1 MAKSMAKV
9 KKVER
14 GYADLRDH
22 IEALERAGLLV
33 RVKREINKDTEMHP
47 LVRWQYRG
55 GLAEREWRG
64 FLFERVVG
72 VKGRRYDIPVAVGVM
87 AGSKYICAV
96 GLDCKPEEIADKY
109 QQAFRQPIE
118 PIVVK
123 SGAVQEMIQR
133 KEDLKRAGGLDQ
145 FPVPISTPGFDGA
158 PFITAGHWITKDP
171 DTGIRNVGNYRGHL
185 KAQDRLGIFPGPGQH
200 VLAHW
205 QKCRARKIPLQA
217 AVVVGPP
224 PVVSYAAVQ
233 KVPYG
238 VDELAVAG
246 GLAGEPIRL
255 VKCQTVD
262 IEVPADAE
270 IVIEGI
276 LSTEYVEP
284 EGPFGESHGYMHPR
298 MMNPFMEITC
308 ITRKKNPILVS
319 WTSQVTPSESS
330 IIKRVGYEPLF
341 LKHLKGELG
350 IKSVVQVA
358 MHEPL
363 TNLRKVIVVQMKKPT
378 EAETWRALMG
388 AATFHPGVGKFL
400 VAVDEDIDPWD
411 TDMIM
416 WAISYRSMPDKDV
429 QILKGRERG
438 HGPPF
443 GRDDRPVETRQ
454 ADESALLINAIL
466 REKFPPVSLPKKEY
480 MENAKKIWEELKL
493 PRLAPKK
500 PWYGYELGDWDE
512 ELEEEARLAV
522 LGDYLVNGEKIK
534 GQRKKV

>member
-1 MAKSMAKV
+1 MAKTATKARSAG
-9 KKVER
+9 R
-14 GYADLRDH
+14 GYADLREH
-22 IEALERAGLLV
+22 VEALEREGLLV
-33 RVKREINKDTEMHP
+33 RVSREINKDTEMHP

-55 GLAEREWRG
+55 GLKEEDWRG
-64 FLFERVVG
+64 FLFERVTDA
-72 VKGRRYDIPVAVGVM
+72 KGRRYDIPVGVGIM

-96 GLDCKPEEIADKY
+96 GLGCKPEQMWDKW
-109 QQAFRQPIE
+109 QQAFRSPIT
-118 PIVVK
+118 PVLV
-123 SGAVQEMIQR
+123 SNGSVQEMIQR
-133 KEDLKRAGGLDQ
+133 KDELKRAGGLDQ

-158 PFITAGHWITKDP
+158 PFITAGHWVTKDP
-171 DTGIRNVGNYRGHL
+171 ETGIRNVGNYRGHL
-185 KAQDRLGIFPGPGQH
+185 KAQDRVSIFPGPGQH

-205 QKCRARKIPLQA
+205 QKCQARKIPLEA
-217 AVVVGPP
+217 AIVVGPP

-238 VDELAVAG
+238 VDELAIAG

-255 VKCQTVD
+255 VKCQTVNL
-262 IEVPADAE
+262 EVPAEAE

-276 LSTEYVEP
+276 LSTEYLEP

-298 MMNPFMEITC
+298 TLSPFMQVTC
-308 ITRKKNPILVS
+308 ITRKKKPILVS

-341 LKHLKGELG
+341 LQFLQQDLG
-350 IKSVVQVA
+350 IKSVVRVA

-363 TNLRKVIVVQMKKPT
+363 TNLRKVIVVQMRKPS

-388 AATFHPGVGKFL
+388 AASFHPGVGKFL

-411 TDMIM
+411 MDTVM
-416 WAISYRSMPDKDV
+416 WAISYRAMPHKDV
-429 QILKGRERG
+429 QILTGRERG

-466 REKFPPVSLPKKEY
+466 REPFPPVSLPKRDY
-480 MENAKKIWEELKL
+480 MEKAREIWEELGL
-493 PRLAPKK
+493 PRLSPKP
-500 PWYGYELGDWDE
+500 PWYGYSLGDWDT
-512 ELEEEARLAV
+512 ELEEEAKLAV
-522 LGDYLVNGEKIK
+522 KGEYLRNGEKLK
-534 GQRKKV
+534 TRRVKL

>member
-1 MAKSMAKV
+1 MAKTATKARSAG
-9 KKVER
+9 R
-14 GYADLRDH
+14 GYADLRGH
-22 IEALERAGLLV
+22 VEALEREGLLV
-33 RVKREINKDTEMHP
+33 RVSREINKDTEMHP

-55 GLAEREWRG
+55 GLKEEDWRG
-64 FLFERVVG
+64 FLFERVTDA
-72 VKGRRYDIPVAVGVM
+72 KGRRYDIPVGVGIM

-96 GLDCKPEEIADKY
+96 GLGCKPEQMWDKW
-109 QQAFRQPIE
+109 QQAFRSPIT
-118 PIVVK
+118 PVLV
-123 SGAVQEMIQR
+123 SNGSVQEMIQR
-133 KEDLKRAGGLDQ
+133 KDELKRAGGLDQ

-158 PFITAGHWITKDP
+158 PFITAGHWVTKDP
-171 DTGIRNVGNYRGHL
+171 ETGIRNVGNYRGHL
-185 KAQDRLGIFPGPGQH
+185 KAQDRVSIFPGPGQH

-205 QKCRARKIPLQA
+205 QKCQARKIPLEA
-217 AVVVGPP
+217 AIVVGPP

-238 VDELAVAG
+238 VDELAIAG

-255 VKCQTVD
+255 VKCQTVNL
-262 IEVPADAE
+262 EVPAEAE

-276 LSTEYVEP
+276 LSTEYLEP

-298 MMNPFMEITC
+298 TLSPFMQVTC
-308 ITRKKNPILVS
+308 ITRKKKPILVS

-341 LKHLKGELG
+341 LRFLQQDLG
-350 IKSVVQVA
+350 IKSVVRVA

-363 TNLRKVIVVQMKKPT
+363 TNLRKVIVVQMRKPS

-388 AATFHPGVGKFL
+388 AASFHPGVGKFL

-411 TDMIM
+411 MDTVM
-416 WAISYRSMPDKDV
+416 WAISYRAMPHKDV
-429 QILKGRERG
+429 QILTGRERG

-466 REKFPPVSLPKKEY
+466 REPFPPVSLPKRDY
-480 MENAKKIWEELKL
+480 MEKAREIWEELGL
-493 PRLAPKK
+493 PRLSPKP
-500 PWYGYELGDWDE
+500 PWYGYSLGDWDT
-512 ELEEEARLAV
+512 ELEEEAKLAV
-522 LGDYLVNGEKIK
+522 KGEYLRNGEKLK
-534 GQRKKV
+534 TRRVKL

>member
-1 MAKSMAKV
+1 MAKTATKARSAG
-9 KKVER
+9 R
-14 GYADLRDH
+14 GYADLREH
-22 IEALERAGLLV
+22 VEALEREGLLV
-33 RVKREINKDTEMHP
+33 RVSREINKDTEMHP

-55 GLAEREWRG
+55 GLKEEDWRG
-64 FLFERVVG
+64 FLFERVTDA
-72 VKGRRYDIPVAVGVM
+72 KGRRYDIPVGVGIM

-96 GLDCKPEEIADKY
+96 GLGCKPEQMWDKW
-109 QQAFRQPIE
+109 QQAFRSPIT
-118 PIVVK
+118 PVLV
-123 SGAVQEMIQR
+123 SNGSVQEMIQR
-133 KEDLKRAGGLDQ
+133 KDELKRAGGLDQ

-158 PFITAGHWITKDP
+158 PFITAGHWVTKDP
-171 DTGIRNVGNYRGHL
+171 ETGIRNVGNYRGHL
-185 KAQDRLGIFPGPGQH
+185 KAQDRVSIFPGPGQH

-205 QKCRARKIPLQA
+205 QKCQARKIPLEA
-217 AVVVGPP
+217 AIVVGPP

-238 VDELAVAG
+238 VDELAIAG

-255 VKCQTVD
+255 VKCQTVNL
-262 IEVPADAE
+262 EVPAEAE

-276 LSTEYVEP
+276 LSTEYLEP

-298 MMNPFMEITC
+298 TLSPFMQVTC
-308 ITRKKNPILVS
+308 ITRKKKPILVS

-341 LKHLKGELG
+341 LRFLQQDLG
-350 IKSVVQVA
+350 IKSVVRVA

-363 TNLRKVIVVQMKKPT
+363 TNLRKVIVVQMRKPS

-388 AATFHPGVGKFL
+388 AASFHPGVGKFL

-411 TDMIM
+411 MDTVM
-416 WAISYRSMPDKDV
+416 WAISYRAMPHKDV
-429 QILKGRERG
+429 QILTGRERG

-466 REKFPPVSLPKKEY
+466 REPFPPVSLPKRDY
-480 MENAKKIWEELKL
+480 MEKAREIWEELGL
-493 PRLAPKK
+493 PRLSPKP
-500 PWYGYELGDWDE
+500 PWYGYSLGDWDT
-512 ELEEEARLAV
+512 ELEEEAKLAV
-522 LGDYLVNGEKIK
+522 KGESLRNGEKLK
-534 GQRKKV
+534 PRRVKL

>member
-1 MAKSMAKV
+1 MAKTATKARSAG
-9 KKVER
+9 R
-14 GYADLRDH
+14 GYADLREH
-22 IEALERAGLLV
+22 VEALEREGLLV
-33 RVKREINKDTEMHP
+33 RVSREINKDTEMHP

-55 GLAEREWRG
+55 GLKEEDWRG
-64 FLFERVVG
+64 FLFERVTDA
-72 VKGRRYDIPVAVGVM
+72 KGRRYDIPVGVGIM

-96 GLDCKPEEIADKY
+96 GLGCKPEQMWDKW
-109 QQAFRQPIE
+109 QQAFRSPIT
-118 PIVVK
+118 PVLV
-123 SGAVQEMIQR
+123 SNGSVQEMIQR
-133 KEDLKRAGGLDQ
+133 KDELKRAGGLDQ

-158 PFITAGHWITKDP
+158 PFITAGHWVTKDP
-171 DTGIRNVGNYRGHL
+171 ETGIRNVGNYRGHL
-185 KAQDRLGIFPGPGQH
+185 KAQDRVSIFPGPGQH

-205 QKCRARKIPLQA
+205 QKCQARKIPLEA
-217 AVVVGPP
+217 AIVVGPP

-238 VDELAVAG
+238 VDELAIAG

-255 VKCQTVD
+255 VKCQTVNL
-262 IEVPADAE
+262 EVPAEAE

-276 LSTEYVEP
+276 LSTEYLEP

-298 MMNPFMEITC
+298 TLSPFMQVTC
-308 ITRKKNPILVS
+308 ITRKKKPILVS

-341 LKHLKGELG
+341 LQFLQQDLG
-350 IKSVVQVA
+350 IKSVVRVA

-363 TNLRKVIVVQMKKPT
+363 TNLRKVIVVQMRKPS

-388 AATFHPGVGKFL
+388 AASFHPGVGKFL

-411 TDMIM
+411 MDTVM
-416 WAISYRSMPDKDV
+416 WAISYRAMPHRDV
-429 QILKGRERG
+429 QILTGRERG

-466 REKFPPVSLPKKEY
+466 REPFPPVSLPKRDY
-480 MENAKKIWEELKL
+480 MEKAREIWEELGL
-493 PRLAPKK
+493 PRLSPKP
-500 PWYGYELGDWDE
+500 PWYGYSLGDWDT
-512 ELEEEARLAV
+512 ELEEEAKLAV
-522 LGDYLVNGEKIK
+522 KGEYLRNGEKLK
-534 GQRKKV
+534 TRRVKL

>member
-1 MAKSMAKV
+1 
-9 KKVER
+9 
-14 GYADLRDH
+14 
-22 IEALERAGLLV
+22 
-33 RVKREINKDTEMHP
+33 
-47 LVRWQYRG
+47 
-55 GLAEREWRG
+55 
-64 FLFERVVG
+64 
-72 VKGRRYDIPVAVGVM
+72 M

-96 GLDCKPEEIADKY
+96 GLDCQEEEIWERYDR
-109 QQAFRQPIE
+109 AFRNPIE
-118 PIVVK
+118 PVLVEGGPVRELIQK
-123 SGAVQEMIQR
+123 GA
-133 KEDLKRAGGLDQ
+133 DLQRAGGLLQ
-145 FPVPISTPGFDGA
+145 FPIPISTPGFDGA

-171 DTGIRNVGNYRGHL
+171 ATGIRNVGNYRGHV
-185 KAQDRLGIFPGPGQH
+185 KAMDRVGIFPGPGQH

-205 QKCRARKIPLQA
+205 HKCKERKIPLEA
-217 AVVVGPP
+217 AIVVGPP

-262 IEVPADAE
+262 LEVPADAE
-270 IVIEGI
+270 IVIEGR

-298 MMNPFMEITC
+298 MMNPFMEVTC

-341 LKHLKGELG
+341 LRFLKNELG
-350 IKSVVQVA
+350 IKSVVRVA

-363 TNLRKVIVVQMKKPT
+363 TNLRKVIVVQLKKPT
-378 EAETWRALMG
+378 EADTWRALMG

-411 TDMIM
+411 MDMIM

-443 GRDDRPVETRQ
+443 SREDQPVETRA

-466 REKFPPVSLPKKEY
+466 REPFPPVSLPKREY
-480 MENAKKIWEELKL
+480 MERAKEIWQELGL
-493 PRLAPKK
+493 PPLSPKS
-500 PWYGYELGDWDE
+500 PWHGYPLGDWDE
-512 ELEEEARLAV
+512 ELEEEAGLAV
-522 LGDYLVNGEKIK
+522 QGEYLRNGEKLK
-534 GQRKKV
+534 GRRVKV

>member
-1 MAKSMAKV
+1 MAKTATKARSAG
-9 KKVER
+9 R
-14 GYADLRDH
+14 GYADLREH
-22 IEALERAGLLV
+22 VEALEREGLLV
-33 RVKREINKDTEMHP
+33 RVSREINKDTEMHP

-55 GLAEREWRG
+55 GLKEEDWRG
-64 FLFERVVG
+64 FLFERVTDA
-72 VKGRRYDIPVAVGVM
+72 KGRRYDIPVGVGIM

-96 GLDCKPEEIADKY
+96 GLGCKPEQMWDKW
-109 QQAFRQPIE
+109 QQAFRSPIT
-118 PIVVK
+118 PVLV
-123 SGAVQEMIQR
+123 SNGSVQEMIQR
-133 KEDLKRAGGLDQ
+133 KDELKRAGGLDQ

-158 PFITAGHWITKDP
+158 PFITAGHWVTKDP
-171 DTGIRNVGNYRGHL
+171 ETGIRNVGNYRGHL
-185 KAQDRLGIFPGPGQH
+185 KAQDRVSIFPGPGQH

-205 QKCRARKIPLQA
+205 QKCQARKIPLEA
-217 AVVVGPP
+217 AIVVGPP

-238 VDELAVAG
+238 VDELAIAG

-255 VKCQTVD
+255 VKCQTVNL
-262 IEVPADAE
+262 EVPAEAE

-276 LSTEYVEP
+276 LSTEYLEP

-298 MMNPFMEITC
+298 TLSPFMQVTC
-308 ITRKKNPILVS
+308 ITRKKKPILVS

-341 LKHLKGELG
+341 LRFLQQDLG
-350 IKSVVQVA
+350 IKSVVRVA

-363 TNLRKVIVVQMKKPT
+363 TNLRKVIVVQMRKPS

-388 AATFHPGVGKFL
+388 AASFHPGVGKFL

-411 TDMIM
+411 MDTVM
-416 WAISYRSMPDKDV
+416 WAISYRAMPHKDV
-429 QILKGRERG
+429 QILTGRERG

-466 REKFPPVSLPKKEY
+466 REPFPPVSLPKRDY
-480 MENAKKIWEELKL
+480 MEKAREIWEELGL
-493 PRLAPKK
+493 PRLSPKP
-500 PWYGYELGDWDE
+500 PWYGYSLGDWDT
-512 ELEEEARLAV
+512 ELEEEAKLAV
-522 LGDYLVNGEKIK
+522 KGEYLRNGEKLK
-534 GQRKKV
+534 TRRVKL

>member
-1 MAKSMAKV
+1 MAKIAERV
-9 KKVER
+9 KKPER

-22 IEALERAGLLV
+22 VAALEREGLLV
-33 RVKREINKDTEMHP
+33 RVRREINKDTEMHP

-55 GLAEREWRG
+55 GLAEKDWRG
-64 FLFERVVG
+64 FLFENVTG
-72 VKGRRYDIPVAVGVM
+72 IKGRRYDIPVGVGIM

-96 GLDCKPEEIADKY
+96 GLGCRPEEIPDKW
-109 QQAFRQPIE
+109 QHAFSNPIE
-118 PIVVK
+118 PIMIK
-123 SGAVQEMIQR
+123 SGPVQEIIQI
-133 KEDLKRAGGLDQ
+133 EQELKRAGGLDQ
-145 FPVPISTPGFDGA
+145 FPIPISTPGFDGA

-171 DTGIRNVGNYRGHL
+171 ETGIRNVGNYRGHL

-205 QKCRARKIPLQA
+205 NKCKERKMPLQA

-238 VDELAVAG
+238 VDEIAIAG

-262 IEVPADAE
+262 LEVPADAE

-276 LSTEYVEP
+276 LSTEYLEP

-308 ITRKKNPILVS
+308 IARKKNPILVS

-341 LKHLKGELG
+341 LRFLRDDLG
-350 IKSVVQVA
+350 IKSVVRVA

-378 EAETWRALMG
+378 EAETWRALTG

-411 TDMIM
+411 LEMVM
-416 WAISYRSMPDKDV
+416 WAISYRSQPHQDV

-443 GRDDRPVETRQ
+443 GREDQPVETRA

-466 REKFPPVSLPKKEY
+466 REPFPPVSLPKREY
-480 MENAKKIWEELKL
+480 MEKARAIWEELGL
-493 PRLAPKK
+493 PPLSPKP
-500 PWYGYELGDWDE
+500 PWYGYPLGDWDE

-522 LGDYLVNGEKIK
+522 QGDYLRNGEKLK
-534 GQRKKV
+534 GKRVKV

>member
-1 MAKSMAKV
+1 MAKSAAKV
-9 KKVER
+9 RRIGR

-33 RVKREINKDTEMHP
+33 RVNRLINKDTEMHP

-55 GLAEREWRG
+55 GLPEKDWRG
-64 FLFERVVG
+64 FLFENVTG
-72 VKGRRYDIPVAVGVM
+72 VKGKHYDIPVAVGVM
-87 AGSKYICAV
+87 AGSKYIVAV
-96 GLDCKPEEIADKY
+96 GLDCDADGIADKW
-109 QQAFRQPIE
+109 QKAFRSPVE
-118 PIVVK
+118 PIMVKNGPVHQVVLT
-123 SGAVQEMIQR
+123 GADV
-133 KEDLKRAGGLDQ
+133 KRSGGLDQ

-185 KAQDRLGIFPGPGQH
+185 KAKDRLGIFPGPGQH

-205 QKCRARKIPLQA
+205 QKCKAKGIPLQA

-246 GLAGEPIRL
+246 GLVDEPIRL
-255 VKCQTVD
+255 VKCKTVD

-276 LSTEYVEP
+276 LATDVVEP

-298 MMNPFMEITC
+298 MMNPFMQVTA

-350 IKSVVQVA
+350 IKSVVKVA
-358 MHEPL
+358 LHEPL
-363 TNLRKVIVVQMKKPT
+363 TNLRKVIVVQMKNPT

-388 AATFHPGVGKFL
+388 AATFHPAVGKFL

-411 TDMIM
+411 MDMVM

-443 GRDDRPVETRQ
+443 SRDDEPVETRQ

-466 REKFPPVSLPKKEY
+466 RDKFPPVSLPKKEY
-480 MENAKKIWEELKL
+480 MENARKIWEELGL
-493 PRLAPKK
+493 PRLAPKN
-500 PWYGYELGDWDE
+500 PWYGYPLGDWDD

-522 LGDYLVNGEKIK
+522 KGDYLINGEKLK
-534 GQRKKV
+534 GQRKKI

>member
-1 MAKSMAKV
+1 MAKTAE
-9 KKVER
+9 KKLER

-22 IEALERAGLLV
+22 VAALERAGLLV

-55 GLAEREWRG
+55 GLTEKEWRG
-64 FLFERVVG
+64 FLFENVTD
-72 VKGRRYDIPVAVGVM
+72 VKGRHYDIPVAVGVM

-96 GLDCKPEEIADKY
+96 GLDCRPEEIWKRYDR
-109 QQAFRQPIE
+109 AFRKPIE
-118 PIVVK
+118 PVLAK
-123 SGAVQEMIQR
+123 RAPVQEIIQ
-133 KEDLKRAGGLDQ
+133 KGDDLERAGGLLQ
-145 FPVPISTPGFDGA
+145 FPIPISTPGFDGA
-158 PFITAGHWITKDP
+158 PFITAGHWVTKDP
-171 DTGIRNVGNYRGHL
+171 ETGIRNVGNYRGHI
-185 KAQDRLGIFPGPGQH
+185 KAIDRVGIFPGPGQH

-205 QKCRARKIPLQA
+205 QKCKERKIPLEA
-217 AVVVGPP
+217 AIVVGPP

-262 IEVPADAE
+262 LEVPADAE
-270 IVIEGI
+270 IVIEGR

-298 MMNPFMEITC
+298 MVNPFMDVTC

-341 LKHLKGELG
+341 LRFLKNELG
-350 IKSVVQVA
+350 IKSVLRVA

-363 TNLRKVIVVQMKKPT
+363 TNLRKVIVVQLKKPT

-411 TDMIM
+411 MDMIM
-416 WAISYRSMPDKDV
+416 WAISYRSMPDKDM

-443 GRDDRPVETRQ
+443 GRDDRPVETRT

-466 REKFPPVSLPKKEY
+466 RDSFPPVSLPKREY
-480 MENAKKIWEELKL
+480 MERARAIWEELAL
-493 PRLAPKK
+493 PPLSPKP
-500 PWYGYELGDWDE
+500 PWYGYSLGDWDE

-522 LGDYLVNGEKIK
+522 QGEYLRNGVKLKGRRIK
-534 GQRKKV
+534 T

>member
-1 MAKSMAKV
+1 MAKIAEKV
-9 KKVER
+9 SKPER
-14 GYADLRDH
+14 GYADLHDH
-22 IEALERAGLLV
+22 VAALEREGLLV
-33 RVKREINKDTEMHP
+33 RVRREINKDTELHP

-55 GLAEREWRG
+55 GLPEKEWRG
-64 FLFERVVG
+64 FLFERVTDA
-72 VKGRRYDIPVAVGVM
+72 KGRRYDIPVGVGIM
-87 AGSKYICAV
+87 AGSKFICAV
-96 GLDCKPEEIADKY
+96 GLNCRSEEIVDKWDR
-109 QQAFRQPIE
+109 AFRNPIE
-118 PIVVK
+118 PILVK
-123 SGAVQEMIQR
+123 SGAVQEIIQTKNGLR
-133 KEDLKRAGGLDQ
+133 RAGGVGQ
-145 FPVPISTPGFDGA
+145 FPFPISTPGFDGA
-158 PFITAGHWITKDP
+158 PFITAGHWLTKDP
-171 DTGIRNVGNYRGHL
+171 ETGIRNVGNYRGHL
-185 KAQDRLGIFPGPGQH
+185 KAIDRVGIFPGPGQH

-205 QKCRARKIPLQA
+205 TKCKERKIPLEA
-217 AVVVGPP
+217 AIIVGPP

-238 VDELAVAG
+238 VDEMAVAG

-262 IEVPADAE
+262 LEVPADAE
-270 IVIEGI
+270 IVIEGR

-298 MMNPFMEITC
+298 MMNPFMEVTC

-341 LKHLKGELG
+341 LRFLKGDLG
-350 IKSVVQVA
+350 IKSVVKVA

-363 TNLRKVIVVQMKKPT
+363 TNLRKVIVVQLKKPT

-411 TDMIM
+411 LEMVM
-416 WAISYRSMPDKDV
+416 WAISYRSMPHKDV
-429 QILKGRERG
+429 QILTGRERG

-466 REKFPPVSLPKKEY
+466 REPFPPVSLPKREY
-480 MENAKKIWEELKL
+480 MERARAIWEELGL
-493 PRLAPKK
+493 PPLSPKP
-500 PWYGYELGDWDE
+500 PWYGYPLGDWDE

-522 LGDYLVNGEKIK
+522 QGDYLLNGEKLK
-534 GQRKKV
+534 SRRVKV